1 MKNIIG
7 LLILSLIVNTQAGK
21 KMIIHSSGS
30 NTEYIVAMV
39 DSITFEELDSVL
51 GKMKLIYA
59 KDSSFIMGS
68 EAGDEDEKPVHIVNF
83 TYDFWMDSTEVT
95 QKEYK
100 DLMSDPTYGYENFIV
115 PPWHDSVGLGD
126 NYPAY
131 NLGWNNAMLYCNA
144 RSKAADRDTVYQY
157 ITVHGS
163 SGMITGYK
171 ILKINYDANGFRLPT
186 EAEWEYA
193 ARGGSSTDFYWG
205 KDFNPYPITIA
216 DSSEVDEYAIWHR
229 NSYSHGSSSINY
241 GTQEVATK
249 APNRFGL
256 YDMIGNVWECCND
269 KNGDY
274 SVGTIIDP
282 IGPEYGSNYIIRG
295 GSWKS
300 ESNELISGYR
310 NNTYPTHRNS
320 EIGFRVVCRK

>member
-131 NLGWNNAMLYCNA
+131 KVNWHEAVLYCNA
-144 RSKAADRDTVYQY
+144 LSKKNGLDTVYSY
-157 ITVHGS
+157 NGY
-163 SGMITGYK
+163 SGNFTGLLRLSNIKVDYSK
-171 ILKINYDANGFRLPT
+171 NGYRLPT
-186 EAEWEYA
+186 ESEWEYSCRA
-193 ARGGSSTDFYWG
+193 TTTTDHYWG
-205 KDFNPYPITIA
+205 NATA
-216 DSSEVDEYAIWHR
+216 DDYAWYNNNGDSTSHEV
-229 NSYSHGSSSINY
+229 SG
-241 GTQEVATK
+241 K
-249 APNRFGL
+249 LPNKFGL
-256 YDMIGNVWECCND
+256 YDMSGNVGEWCNND
-269 KNGDY
+269 TYGYTSEEKTNPKSIIFQENI
-274 SVGTIIDP
+274 SVRSGGYL
-282 IGPEYGSNYIIRG
+282 GPVSSITSYKRYTNASM
-295 GSWKS
+295 
-300 ESNELISGYR
+300 ISY
-310 NNTYPTHRNS
+310 NW
-320 EIGFRVVCRK
+320 IGFRVVRPAEIPDTWK